1 MTAAPGGVPAR
12 PSGRRG
18 ETLAAV
24 RNLRSVDGGSLDTA
38 LARSIADVLI
48 EGFDRHYGLFRTT
61 SASAKERFERAA
73 WAGAQRAAQERI
85 QFYDL
90 RVAECVDRLR
100 SEFDLE
106 AFEAPL
112 WRQVKLFYIGL
123 LVEHHQPELAET
135 FFNSVITRIL
145 RRTYAQNDLIFVR
158 ATMATDDIESDPP
171 VYRSYYPAGDGLREC
186 IGRIFR
192 DFEWAVAFADLDRD
206 VDRVVREL
214 DERTRAT
221 SMHIESNH
229 QIQVL
234 GSPFYRNKAAYVLGK
249 IVNGDQEQPFVVPVL
264 HDDSGRLALDAV
276 LLDEEQLNVLFS
288 LSRAYFMVDMD
299 VPASYVE
306 FLRTMAPSRQR
317 ADLYTM
323 LGLGKQGKTLFF
335 RDLLQHLH
343 HSDDEFVEAPGIK
356 GQVMLVFT
364 LPSYP
369 FVFKV
374 IKDVFGFGKE
384 TTRAK
389 VREKFTM
396 VKHVDRVGR
405 MADTL
410 EFTELA
416 LPRERFSA
424 ALLDELQRL
433 APSMIELG
441 ESLVIRHCYVE
452 RRMVPL
458 NIHLERATPDE
469 LDAAVI
475 EYGNAVRDL
484 AIANIFPGDMLWRN
498 FGVNRHGRVVFYD
511 YDEIEY
517 LSDCNFRRIPP
528 APSSDDELADGA
540 WYGVLPHDVFP
551 EEFATFLLGDARLR
565 QPFLRHNA
573 DLLEPEF
580 WQACQRRLEDGN
592 IADFF
597 PYPESVRFRGAPSS

>member
-1 MTAAPGGVPAR
+1 MSAAPGGAP
-12 PSGRRG
+12 
-18 ETLAAV
+18 ETPPPELAAV
-24 RNLRSVDGGSLDTA
+24 RRLHRPDGSAVDAG
-38 LARSIADVLI
+38 LARAVADVLI
-48 EGFDRHYGLFRTT
+48 EGFDRHYRLFRAVSTDG
-61 SASAKERFERAA
+61 KDRFERAA
-73 WAGAQRAAQERI
+73 WGEGQRAAQERI
-85 QFYDL
+85 HFYDL
-90 RVAECVDRLR
+90 RVRECVERLR
-100 SEFDLE
+100 SEFDLDVLDT
-106 AFEAPL
+106 PL

-158 ATMATDDIESDPP
+158 ATMATDDIASDPP
-171 VYRSYYPAGDGLREC
+171 VYRSYYPRRDSMRACLE
-186 IGRIFR
+186 RIFR
-192 DFEWAVAFADLDRD
+192 DFDWAVRFTDLGRD
-206 VDRVVREL
+206 VDHLLRAL
-214 DERTRAT
+214 DEHTGGREV
-221 SMHIESNH
+221 HIESNH

-234 GSPFYRNKAAYVLGK
+234 GSAFYRNKAAYVLGK
-249 IVNGDQEQPFVVPVL
+249 IVNGHEERPFVVPVL
-264 HDDSGRLALDAV
+264 HDDAGSLFLDAV

-299 VPASYVE
+299 VPAGYVE
-306 FLRTMAPSRQR
+306 FLRTMAPSRAR

-323 LGLGKQGKTLFF
+323 LGLAKQGKTLFF

-356 GQVMLVFT
+356 GQVMIVFT

-369 FVFKV
+369 YVFKL
-374 IKDVFGFGKE
+374 IKDVFGHGKD

-416 LPRERFSA
+416 LPRDRFSA
-424 ALLDELQRL
+424 PLLAELERL

-441 ESLVIRHCYVE
+441 ESLVIHHCYVE

-458 NIHLERATPDE
+458 NIHLERAHADE
-469 LDAAVI
+469 LEAAVI
-475 EYGNAVRDL
+475 DYGNAIRDL

-498 FGVNRHGRVVFYD
+498 FGVHRNGRVVFYD
-511 YDEIEY
+511 YDEVEY
-517 LSDCNFRRIPP
+517 LTDCNFRRIP
-528 APSSDDELADGA
+528 AAASNDDELADGA

-551 EEFATFLLGDARLR
+551 EEFATFLLGDLRLR
-565 QPFLRHNA
+565 ELFLRHNA

-580 WQACQRRLEDGN
+580 WQACQRRLADGK
-592 IADFF
+592 IAEFF
-597 PYPESVRFRGAPSS
+597 PYPESLRFCARR